1 MELLPLGVPQ
11 TLPAR
16 FVDHRERALDQT
28 LSYPCCRQSVRSRA
42 VHLCPVSKRA

>member
-1 MELLPLGVPQ
+1 VELLPLGVPQ

-28 LSYPCCRQSVRSRA
+28 LSTSALSLKELDIAA
-42 VHLCPVSKRA
+42 VAL